1 MMCRKC
7 FSAYERYYKLEAD
20 IEKTLLRTFG
30 GGDEKE
36 YEGEVEAGV
45 TGACE
50 GARDSPPPDV
60 FLATSKKRPCPASS
74 SGPATPS
81 RYRRVKH
88 SRFST
93 SSPGVQ

>member
-1 MMCRKC
+1 MICRKC

-36 YEGEVEAGV
+36 DDGEVEAEV

-50 GARDSPPPDV
+50 GAR
-60 FLATSKKRPCPASS
+60 AT
-74 SGPATPS
+74 
-81 RYRRVKH
+81 
-88 SRFST
+88 
-93 SSPGVQ
+93 